1 MDQPLND
8 PAQPPPAA
16 GDRSFEARRPLI
28 LGGIVVAMLAAV
40 AIVLILGTRLVDRV
54 TGGPNP
60 ETIAT
65 ASLESM
71 RAQNR
76 LVAFVA
82 RYVSV
87 TSSRTSRFGFAS
99 ERTLILP
106 GNVRYELDLAELRPN
121 DVRWDSASHTLSVQ
135 LPEIEVAGP
144 DVDLA
149 AAREYGAGGV
159 LSALTDS
166 EDQLDRTNRQA
177 AVADLRKQASA
188 PVPMRLAREA
198 ARQAVERS
206 FAMPLQ
212 AAGFADAKV
221 VAKFPTEGTQ
231 DGERITASRS
241 YNEVLEEAE
250 QRRR

>member
-1 MDQPLND
+1 MEQPLKD
-8 PAQPPPAA
+8 
-16 GDRSFEARRPLI
+16 DRSLKRPAVLGAIAMALLI
-28 LGGIVVAMLAAV
+28 ALGA
-40 AIVLILGTRLVDRV
+40 VLILGSRLADRV
-54 TGGPNP
+54 LGPPNP

-87 TSSRTSRFGFAS
+87 TSSKSSRFGFS
-99 ERTLILP
+99 TERTLILP
-106 GNVRYELDLAELRPN
+106 GDVRYELDLAKLQPN
-121 DVRWDSASHTLSVQ
+121 DVTWDGSTNTLQVK
-135 LPEIEVAGP
+135 LPEIEIAGP

-166 EDQLDRTNRQA
+166 DDQLDRANRAA
-177 AVADLRKQASA
+177 AVGDLRKQASA
-188 PVPMRLAREA
+188 AVPMRLAREA

-212 AAGFADAKV
+212 AAGFQDAKV
-221 VAKFPTEGTQ
+221 VATFPTDGVR
-231 DGERITASRS
+231 DGERITGSVPYDQAI
-241 YNEVLEEAE
+241 EDA
-250 QRRR
+250 RRRRAAEGKQ